1 MNVFT
6 LARLTFAEAAR
17 RRILL
22 AALVLGLIFLLIYAI
37 GFYFIMREVRSDPF
51 VNPLI
56 INEMQNFLYLAGL
69 YVVNFLTVMMT
80 VLTSVDTLSG
90 EISSGTIHTLVSKP
104 VHRWE
109 VVAGKWLGY
118 AGMLTLYLLLM
129 AGGVSLIAIF
139 IGGGASRD
147 IPTGVAMLLLNALV
161 LLSVSLLGG
170 STLSTLANG
179 VLVFGMFSIA
189 FIGGW
194 IEQIGSF
201 ILNETASLVARNI
214 GIITSLMLPSEALWK
229 RAAAELQSPLS
240 SLMEFSP
247 FTARTVPSDLMIAYA
262 VLYMFVAFALTIR
275 RFNSRDL

>member
-1 MNVFT
+1 MNVLT

-22 AALVLGLIFLLIYAI
+22 AALVLGLIFLLVYSI
-37 GFYFIMREVRSDPF
+37 GFYFIMREVRGDPF
-51 VNPLI
+51 VNRLI

-90 EISSGTIHTLVSKP
+90 EINSGTIHTLVSKP

-109 VVAGKWLGY
+109 VVTGKWLGY

-129 AGGVSLIAIF
+129 AGGVTLIAVL
-139 IGGGASRD
+139 IGGNASWD
-147 IPTGVAMLLLNALV
+147 IPAGIVMLLLNALV
-161 LLSVSLLGG
+161 LLSVSMLGG

-194 IEQIGSF
+194 IEQVGSF
-201 ILNETASLVARNI
+201 TLNETTGLVARNI

-247 FTARTVPSDLMIAYA
+247 FTARSVPSDMMIAYS
-262 VLYMFVAFALTIR
+262 VLYMIVAFVLTIR